1 MNLPPS
7 NLYPL
12 CIRFEAFCK
21 KVLTFQNYKL
31 LSSEKRWRTLGFVFS
46 DLEEGILDQ
55 YYTIDDYEVMHN
67 GISIDEFTFFIE
79 NELLYQALVILSPK
93 RMEIIVLSFFLDMT
107 DKEIGKKMLLPQST
121 VRYNRVVAI
130 KMLKRIMEELHES

>member
-1 MNLPPS
+1 M
-7 NLYPL
+7 
-12 CIRFEAFCK
+12 
-21 KVLTFQNYKL
+21 TFQNYKL
-31 LSSEKRWRTLGFVFS
+31 LSSEKRWRTLGCVFS

-79 NELLYQALVILSPK
+79 NELLYQALLILSPK

-107 DKEIGKKMLLPQST
+107 DKEIGKKKKKMLLPQST

>member
-1 MNLPPS
+1 
-7 NLYPL
+7 
-12 CIRFEAFCK
+12 
-21 KVLTFQNYKL
+21 
-31 LSSEKRWRTLGFVFS
+31 
-46 DLEEGILDQ
+46 
-55 YYTIDDYEVMHN
+55 MHN

-79 NELLYQALVILSPK
+79 NELLYQALLILSPK

-107 DKEIGKKMLLPQST
+107 DKEIGNKMLLPQST

>member
-1 MNLPPS
+1 M
-7 NLYPL
+7 LY
-12 CIRFEAFCK
+12 A
-21 KVLTFQNYKL
+21 
-31 LSSEKRWRTLGFVFS
+31 
-46 DLEEGILDQ
+46 
-55 YYTIDDYEVMHN
+55 
-67 GISIDEFTFFIE
+67 ISIDEFTFFIE
-79 NELLYQALVILSPK
+79 NELLYQALLILSPK

>member
-1 MNLPPS
+1 
-7 NLYPL
+7 
-12 CIRFEAFCK
+12 
-21 KVLTFQNYKL
+21 
-31 LSSEKRWRTLGFVFS
+31 
-46 DLEEGILDQ
+46 
-55 YYTIDDYEVMHN
+55 MHN

-79 NELLYQALVILSPK
+79 NELLYQALLILSPK

>member
-7 NLYPL
+7 NLYSL
-12 CIRFEAFCK
+12 CKRFEAFCK

-31 LSSEKRWRTLGFVFS
+31 LSSEKRWRTLGCVFS

-79 NELLYQALVILSPK
+79 NELLYQALLILSPK

-130 KMLKRIMEELHES
+130 KMLKRIMEEFHES